1 MNINEIDEKN
11 YLVRVT
17 VALEFVWEDSRIR
30 VNDSSS
36 FDTPVTVDYAFVEKI
51 WICCME
57 KNLIMFKKDWK
68 TFSVFSRYRYSSIIS
83 CLV

>member
-36 FDTPVTVDYAFVEKI
+36 FETPVTVDYAFVEKI
-51 WICCME
+51 WIPDFYVYE
-57 KNLIMFKKDWK
+57 LQDFRIMRVVGQHPQGGLRRDN
-68 TFSVFSRYRYSSIIS
+68 Y
-83 CLV
+83 